1 MLTSYLVA
9 IYKVD
14 LKPKAINLERIS
26 KTKTKENQ
34 SKKIDRT
41 HSYLSECSYIAFEE
55 KKVSK
60 HEKVDIVLAFVVVLL
75 HLYGY

>member
-26 KTKTKENQ
+26 KTQPKENQ
-34 SKKIDRT
+34 SQKIGPT

-55 KKVSK
+55 KRFLSMK
-60 HEKVDIVLAFVVVLL
+60 E
-75 HLYGY
+75 

>member
-26 KTKTKENQ
+26 KTQPKENQ
-34 SKKIDRT
+34 SQKIGRT

-55 KKVSK
+55 KRFLSMK
-60 HEKVDIVLAFVVVLL
+60 E
-75 HLYGY
+75 

>member
-14 LKPKAINLERIS
+14 LKPKAINLERMSI
-26 KTKTKENQ
+26 TQPKENQ
-34 SKKIDRT
+34 SQSQKIGPT

-55 KKVSK
+55 KRFLSMK
-60 HEKVDIVLAFVVVLL
+60 E
-75 HLYGY
+75 